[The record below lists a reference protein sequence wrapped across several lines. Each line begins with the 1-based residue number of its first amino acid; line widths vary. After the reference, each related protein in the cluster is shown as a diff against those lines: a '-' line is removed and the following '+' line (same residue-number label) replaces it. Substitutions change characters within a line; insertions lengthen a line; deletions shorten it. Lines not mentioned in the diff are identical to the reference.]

1 MTERKAIPT
10 VPGPLEDYAAQFDG
24 LWVKAAQRASFRAY
38 LQGLLLPRDRNKTL
52 TGLAGA
58 RPIEEAQHSRVQ
70 KLQYFL
76 SESPGTVP
84 PSTPAVWGCSWMT
97 PAPLPTRKESS
108 SSTIAGTASP
118 APIPITWPA
127 SIWAP

>member
-38 LQGLLLPRDRNKTL
+38 LQGLLLPRDRNKAL

-58 RPIEEAQHSRVQ
+58 RPIEEGQHPQVQ
-70 KLQYFL
+70 KLSHFL
-76 SESPGTVP
+76 LESPWDGEAINARRLDLP
-84 PSTPAVWGCSWMT
+84 LADPSDAHH
-97 PAPLPTRKESS
+97 K
-108 SSTIAGTASP
+108 
-118 APIPITWPA
+118 
-127 SIWAP
+127 